1 MTEARQSPDLSSLAA
16 DYDIVGEMGGARD
29 ARTYMATR
37 KAAAGKRRDDQTAVL
52 ISVVTSPDGD
62 EGNALSHL
70 AADTKLL
77 AANTHRR
84 LVPVVEGRWLGADA
98 FAVVTQRTSD
108 PSLTQILATREK
120 FSTTRVAAIVREING
135 LLEWAR
141 AHNVTHRGLSA
152 DRIFLEPKTDR
163 VRVTFGLLPIRRL
176 QPIAAATED
185 ARAIVHLV
193 LTMLTGFEDPGDYDG
208 QTLAELRPDLPV
220 RLRDETTAMLEA
232 DRVHTPDDVKSY
244 LALVGMADPLLA
256 GETEADRIRAE
267 VLEEQRVERE
277 KLANERAEFE
287 RTAAEERAA
296 FEKYMADERATYE
309 RQKTEE
315 GAAYEKVKEDE
326 HAAFERAKANERE
339 RAAKEK
345 EELQRAVTAE
355 RAALVAF
362 RAELERTA
370 AAQRAEVE
378 RIAAED
384 RRQIEALRAQLK
396 AAGELEIEKKRE
408 AALEDVSDV
417 SSTLDD
423 EEFNAPVFVPLVN
436 VPYDEPSFDDDTALM
451 RDDDIVD
458 EPVRDA
464 VAAASSASVAS
475 LTDLSAGFHS
485 AVTHTAPSRRKWQL
499 PAAIAAL
506 VILIGGSVIALASRN
521 AAPVPVQAPVAK
533 SVVAPSPA
541 PVVAAPSSVIPI
553 PVTPPQDSAAV
564 AASRRAD
571 SLRSK
576 TNERLRTTSS
586 GGSSQTPAAT
596 ASPTV
601 FNRTAQGDSVA
612 TRRDSLARRDSAPR
626 FRRATQPQPRR
637 DTVPQFRDATQPQP
651 RRDTLV
657 RRDTSRVPRIAPM

>member
-1 MTEARQSPDLSSLAA
+1 MTEAKQSPDLSSLAA
-16 DYDIVGEMGGARD
+16 DYDIVGEVGGARD
-29 ARTYMATR
+29 ARTYMANR
-37 KAAAGKRRDDQTAVL
+37 KASAGKRRDDQTAVL
-52 ISVVTSPDGD
+52 ISVVTSPEGD

-77 AANTHRR
+77 SGSTHRR
-84 LVPVVEGRWLGADA
+84 LIPVIEGRWLGADA

-141 AHNVTHRGLSA
+141 SHNIVHRGLSS

-176 QPIAAATED
+176 QPVSGATED

-232 DRVHTPDDVKSY
+232 DRVHTPEDVKSY

-277 KLANERAEFE
+277 KLANDRAEFD
-287 RTAAEERAA
+287 RVTAEERAA

-315 GAAYEKVKEDE
+315 RAAYEKIKAEE
-326 HAAFERAKANERE
+326 HAAFERVKASERD

-345 EELQRAVTAE
+345 EELKRVVTAE

-362 RAELERTA
+362 RAELEKTA

-378 RIAAED
+378 RVAAED
-384 RRQIEALRAQLK
+384 RRQMESLRAQLK

-408 AALEDVSDV
+408 AALEEVSDV
-417 SSTLDD
+417 GSAMDD
-423 EEFNAPVFVPLVN
+423 EEFQAPVFVPLVN
-436 VPYDEPSFDDDTALM
+436 VPLEAPTFDDDTALM

-458 EPVRDA
+458 EPVREA

-475 LTDLSAGFHS
+475 LTDLTAGFHS
-485 AVTHTAPSRRKWQL
+485 ALTHTAPTKRKWRL

-506 VILIGGSVIALASRN
+506 VVLIGASAIALTSRN
-521 AAPVPVQAPVAK
+521 TAAPPTPVHTVTPKQVVAPPPAPVA
-533 SVVAPSPA
+533 APTSI
-541 PVVAAPSSVIPI
+541 VPI

-576 TNERLRTTSS
+576 NNETLRTSRRTETSR
-586 GGSSQTPAAT
+586 P
-596 ASPTV
+596 P
-601 FNRTAQGDSVA
+601 
-612 TRRDSLARRDSAPR
+612 TRRDTVSRRDTVARRDSMPK
-626 FRRATQPQPRR
+626 
-637 DTVPQFRDATQPQP
+637 FRDATKPA
-651 RRDTLV
+651 RDTAV
-657 RRDTSRVPRIAPM
+657 KRDTTVPPVVSPR